1 MYKING
7 TLSFEQIKQ
16 ITDFKDGRYVSKEGD
31 EYVEGLTNIFNVVNR
46 NDKPFTI
53 NDIISQPKLED
64 FDFIGITDFEYVAK
78 LAAKPLELT
87 IDGDKLKRSNEKI
100 QVVEF
105 ASPEAKKIFNN
116 ALGLAYMLTA
126 VIEDNEY
133 IIKFGQTRTSFKK
146 RLGSYNCG
154 TVNAWRTASTTNI
167 KMLQSMVT
175 TRAVFK
181 LYIYDCSDEV
191 ITYTW
196 HGIESVPF
204 ASSKALAVEDII
216 LNEFINRFGHKP
228 LANIQASATEID

>member
-1 MYKING
+1 MYKMNG
-7 TLSFEQIKQ
+7 TLSFEQIEK
-16 ITDFKDGRYVSKEGD
+16 ITNFKDGKFISKEGD
-31 EYVEGLTNIFNVVNR
+31 EYIDGLNSIFNVVNR
-46 NDKPFTI
+46 NDRPFTLS
-53 NDIISQPKLED
+53 DIISQPKLED
-64 FDFIGITDFEYVAK
+64 FDFIGLNDFVYIAK
-78 LAAKPLELT
+78 LTAKPLVLT
-87 IDGDKLKRSNEKI
+87 IDGNKLKRSNEKI

-105 ASPEAKKIFNN
+105 ASTDAKNIFNN
-116 ALGLAYMLTA
+116 SLGSAYMLTA
-126 VIEDNEY
+126 LIDNDEY

-175 TRAVFK
+175 TRATFK

-216 LNEFINRFGHKP
+216 INEFITRFGHKP